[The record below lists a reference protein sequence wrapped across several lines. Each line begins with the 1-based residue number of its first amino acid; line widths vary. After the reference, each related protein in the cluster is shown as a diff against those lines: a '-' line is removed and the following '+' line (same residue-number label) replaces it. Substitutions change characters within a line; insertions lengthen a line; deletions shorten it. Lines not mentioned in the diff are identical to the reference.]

1 MYYTTR
7 YDIPIAGVVKMGQME
22 PAFVCFAV
30 GAATRHDCDAFH
42 LSGLALVTRDTK
54 NPSRDATQQY
64 SSSCSHEMETRTNS

>member
-30 GAATRHDCDAFH
+30 GACISFVRPRPRDKTYKEPQPIRNATVFFF
-42 LSGLALVTRDTK
+42 LFPRD
-54 NPSRDATQQY
+54 RDSY
-64 SSSCSHEMETRTNS
+64 

>member
-30 GAATRHDCDAFH
+30 GAATQHDGDAFH
-42 LSGLALVTRDTK
+42 LSGVALVTRHTK
-54 NPSRDATQQY
+54 NP
-64 SSSCSHEMETRTNS
+64 